1 MKTAKHAQLHGILKD
16 FIRSEQRIREITRDI
31 DYRGLFWDY
40 VKMLAVLLGC
50 FFAGWLLWQISGGL
64 VEALL

>member
-31 DYRGLFWDY
+31 DRWGLLRDY
-40 VKMLAVLLGC
+40 LSGLAILCGIGL
-50 FFAGWLLWQISGGL
+50 AAWLLWSISGGL